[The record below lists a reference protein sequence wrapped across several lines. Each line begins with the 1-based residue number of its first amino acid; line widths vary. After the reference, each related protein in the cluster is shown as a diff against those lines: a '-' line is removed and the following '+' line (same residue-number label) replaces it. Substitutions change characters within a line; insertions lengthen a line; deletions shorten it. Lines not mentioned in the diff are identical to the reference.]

1 MSASSTHNNH
11 PRKRRRKKCLFVKER
26 QHAMLDKYQLEAL
39 VDDYST
45 QVKEFILFENA
56 CYGKIVFKTN
66 SAAKIAVQKLQG
78 HRKFAV
84 HYWRESD
91 ALENEIQA
99 TSNPSESELI
109 GIKCKSTSSEAIEE
123 KCIPSEPTTTLVE
136 PKVSFSSRQVEA
148 PASKLVEVNI
158 VEESLPCSK
167 ELMMYILN
175 DFMKNRST
183 SLWRKILP
191 VKVNHRNGVFY
202 VTGVAEDVK
211 TAIGVILGHPLLVG
225 LNLELVYTKVDPRR
239 IQKKVS
245 MGFLQTD
252 VIYDASNQD
261 AVLLCSY
268 DLSKLTK
275 TKKLIEVSNYDIVML
290 HNTFYY
296 AQLPRISLGI
306 SKELPHTVHIL
317 QLYLEK

>member
-1 MSASSTHNNH
+1 MSASSTHNYH
-11 PRKRRRKKCLFVKER
+11 PCKKRHKQCLFVEER

-39 VDDYST
+39 VDDYAT
-45 QVKEFILFENA
+45 QVKEFILFENP
-56 CYGKIVFKTN
+56 CYGKIVFTTI

-78 HRKFAV
+78 HKKFAV
-84 HYWRESD
+84 RYWRESD

-109 GIKCKSTSSEAIEE
+109 GIKCESTSSEAIEE

-158 VEESLPCSK
+158 VEEPLPCSK
-167 ELMMYILN
+167 ELMVYILN

-183 SLWRKILP
+183 GLWRKILP
-191 VKVNHRNGVFY
+191 VKVNHRNGVLY

-245 MGFLQTD
+245 TPFPQTD
-252 VIYDASNQD
+252 VIYDASNRG
-261 AVLLCSY
+261 AVLLCSK

-275 TKKLIEVSNYDIVML
+275 MKKLIEVSNYDSVML

-296 AQLPRISLGI
+296 AQLPRVSLGI